1 MTVQELLKKSWSLR
15 RNVVDII
22 MAGDVSYGALVTSLA
37 WGLNGQV
44 NYVLEGNL
52 NYTGAVITWLKEGVS
67 LIASDG
73 GPTANKYLMQFQSDI
88 AQVTVSVS
96 DVAELSG
103 FGAACAAGFS
113 CGLYDPETI
122 FANTHRSCFTPEMDN
137 TEREARYNGWQKAV
151 RQALTH

>member
-1 MTVQELLKKSWSLR
+1 MRNGVRLRDTQCGLFATGKVLR
-15 RNVVDII
+15 RFGVPFTYLTNCR
-22 MAGDVSYGALVTSLA
+22 
-37 WGLNGQV
+37 LNGQV

-52 NYTGAVITWLKEGVS
+52 NYTGAVITWLKEDVP
-67 LIASDG
+67 LIAS
-73 GPTANKYLMQFQSDI
+73 ASESEQR
-88 AQVTVSVS
+88 AQQ

>member
-1 MTVQELLKKSWSLR
+1 MRNGVRLRDTQCGLFATGKVLR
-15 RNVVDII
+15 RFGVPFTHLTNCR
-22 MAGDVSYGALVTSLA
+22 
-37 WGLNGQV
+37 LNGQV

-52 NYTGAVITWLKEGVS
+52 NYTGAVITWLKEDVS
-67 LIASDG
+67 LIALDG

>member
-1 MTVQELLKKSWSLR
+1 MRLR
-15 RNVVDII
+15 DTQCGLFATGKVLSRFGVPFTYLTNCR
-22 MAGDVSYGALVTSLA
+22 
-37 WGLNGQV
+37 LNGQV

-67 LIASDG
+67 LIALDG

-113 CGLYDPETI
+113 CGLYDPEMI

>member
-52 NYTGAVITWLKEGVS
+52 TYTGAVITWLKEGVS

>member
-1 MTVQELLKKSWSLR
+1 
-15 RNVVDII
+15 

-37 WGLNGQV
+37 WGLSGQV

>member
-1 MTVQELLKKSWSLR
+1 MTKPAKRSRV
-15 RNVVDII
+15 
-22 MAGDVSYGALVTSLA
+22 
-37 WGLNGQV
+37 
-44 NYVLEGNL
+44 
-52 NYTGAVITWLKEGVS
+52 
-67 LIASDG
+67 
-73 GPTANKYLMQFQSDI
+73 QSDI

-122 FANTHRSCFTPEMDN
+122 FANTHRSCFTPEMDH

-151 RQALTH
+151 RQALKH

>member
-1 MTVQELLKKSWSLR
+1 MRLR
-15 RNVVDII
+15 DTQCGLFATGKVLSRFGVPFTYLTNCR
-22 MAGDVSYGALVTSLA
+22 
-37 WGLNGQV
+37 LNGQV

-67 LIASDG
+67 LIALDG

-122 FANTHRSCFTPEMDN
+122 FANTHRSCFTPGMDN

>member
-1 MTVQELLKKSWSLR
+1 MTVLELLKKSWSLR

-22 MAGDVSYGALVTSLA
+22 MAGGVSYGSLGMSLA

-52 NYTGAVITWLKEGVS
+52 NYTG
-67 LIASDG
+67 G
-73 GPTANKYLMQFQSDI
+73 GHH
-88 AQVTVSVS
+88 
-96 DVAELSG
+96 VAERGRLPHR
-103 FGAACAAGFS
+103 FGQRERAACAAGFS
-113 CGLYDPETI
+113 CGLYDPEMI